1 METKL
6 CPYDKKP
13 CIKESRMA
21 WSRKQDLNELRTQ
34 HEDSFESLV
43 SVLMMQEGV
52 SRKTALD
59 IIEVRNNNE
68 RCKLIEPEQL
78 I

>member
-13 CIKESRMA
+13 CVKELCMA
-21 WSRKQDLNELRTQ
+21 WSCKQNLDELKIL
-34 HEDSFESLV
+34 HKDSFESLI

-52 SRKTALD
+52 SRNTALD

-68 RCKLIEPEQL
+68 RCKLIDPEQP